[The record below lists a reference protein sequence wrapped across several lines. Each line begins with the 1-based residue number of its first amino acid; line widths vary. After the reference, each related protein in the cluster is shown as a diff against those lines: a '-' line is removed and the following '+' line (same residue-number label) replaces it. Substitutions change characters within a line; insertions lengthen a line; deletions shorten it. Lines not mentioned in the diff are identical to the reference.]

1 MEKEIRLSFF
11 RRLKMSIFDFDKY
24 HIIAV
29 EGLGRAMMC
38 LVKLFLLFALIVS
51 AGSAV
56 KVSQL
61 LDDGIDYL
69 SNNVPNFYF
78 QDNQFVLESDND
90 AVIENHEYTD
100 FKIILTN
107 SETYSEDEIRDF
119 DGIVL
124 VFTKN
129 NVLLKQRNSTSITSE
144 DYSDLAESLSISNL
158 NEVNKEYLISM
169 VTGENAY
176 SVLVNIFATVFI
188 STFLTYFLTGILDTF
203 ALSLLGFIVSRLI
216 RMPLKYGA
224 LYSLSISAVTLSVL
238 LNAVYMVVNMFTGF
252 VIPYFQIMYTLI
264 SYVYLIA
271 ALLIMR
277 SEIIK
282 KKVQI
287 QIQIMNKNYNP
298 EELQKQDKK
307 NEKEENKEEN
317 KEEKQNDTEDSK
329 GKKESKDSNGAGTK
343 LKNNKDN
350 PEPQANMQSK

>member
-11 RRLKMSIFDFDKY
+11 RRLKISIFDFDKY

-29 EGLGRAMMC
+29 EGLGRAMMY

-307 NEKEENKEEN
+307 DEKEENKEE
-317 KEEKQNDTEDSK
+317 KEKEKEK
-329 GKKESKDSNGAGTK
+329 
-343 LKNNKDN
+343 
-350 PEPQANMQSK
+350 

>member
-29 EGLGRAMMC
+29 EGLGRAMMY

-158 NEVNKEYLISM
+158 NEGNKEYLISM

-307 NEKEENKEEN
+307 DEKEEN

>member
-29 EGLGRAMMC
+29 EGLGRAMMY

-307 NEKEENKEEN
+307 NEKEENKEE
-317 KEEKQNDTEDSK
+317 KQNDTEDSK